1 MRDDNCIFCKILNGD
16 IPSRKVFEDDDFCVI
31 MDVDPAT
38 KGHCLILPREHYA
51 NLLAMP
57 DELAARVLP
66 LAKKVAAHLQETLGC
81 DGINLVQNNGEVAG
95 QTVHHF
101 HMHVIPRYQGGN
113 VNDVTWSHSSFTDEE
128 FDAILKTIRL

>member
-38 KGHCLILPREHYA
+38 KGHCLILPKEHYA
-51 NLLAMP
+51 NLLVMP

-113 VNDVTWSHSSFTDEE
+113 ASDVTWSHSSFTDEE
-128 FDAILKTIRL
+128 FDAILETIRL

>member
-38 KGHCLILPREHYA
+38 KGHCLILPKEHYA

-81 DGINLVQNNGEVAG
+81 DGINTEQ
-95 QTVHHF
+95 
-101 HMHVIPRYQGGN
+101 RRGGRT
-113 VNDVTWSHSSFTDEE
+113 DSASFSYACDSP
-128 FDAILKTIRL
+128 ISGWQCQ

>member
-38 KGHCLILPREHYA
+38 KGHCLILPKEHYA
-51 NLLAMP
+51 KLLAMP

-81 DGINLVQNNGEVAG
+81 DGINLVQNNGETAG
-95 QTVHHF
+95 QTVFHF
-101 HMHVIPRYQGGN
+101 HMHLIPRYKEDGQKIGWNPG
-113 VNDVTWSHSSFTDEE
+113 SPSQEE
-128 FDAILKTIRL
+128 LEEIKNQILS

>member
-1 MRDDNCIFCKILNGD
+1 MRDDNCIFCRILNGD

-38 KGHCLILPREHYA
+38 KGHCLILPKEHYA

-81 DGINLVQNNGEVAG
+81 DGINLVQNNGETAG
-95 QTVHHF
+95 QTVFHF
-101 HMHVIPRYQGGN
+101 HMHLIPRYKEDGQKIGWNPG
-113 VNDVTWSHSSFTDEE
+113 SPSQEE
-128 FDAILKTIRL
+128 LEEIKNQILS